1 MIFLWS
7 ILNVPL
13 VVGYLVSLSKLRD
26 EFCPP
31 KAPEKYLATPTRP
44 WTGETWRPSNRKF
57 LIADGAAMAP
67 DLREPSSPFYCICSD
82 MGLLI
87 PDFI

>member
-1 MIFLWS
+1 MPKYVDDMLFLWI

-31 KAPEKYLATPTRP
+31 KAPEKYLAKRP
-44 WTGETWRPSNRKF
+44 WTGEARRPSNRKI
-57 LIADGAAMAP
+57 LIGDG
-67 DLREPSSPFYCICSD
+67 LEWHRH
-82 MGLLI
+82 LN
-87 PDFI
+87 